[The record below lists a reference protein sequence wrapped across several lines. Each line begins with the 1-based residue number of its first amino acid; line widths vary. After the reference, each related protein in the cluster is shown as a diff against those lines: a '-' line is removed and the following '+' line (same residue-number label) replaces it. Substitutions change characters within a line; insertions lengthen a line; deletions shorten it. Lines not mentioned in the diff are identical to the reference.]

1 MVPDVLFGCF
11 PLSPTISLLSYCYVI
26 IYLEKTVINLNVAVT
41 SNLTDVKLEKNINKI
56 TLYPIQGLPS
66 QI

>member
-1 MVPDVLFGCF
+1 MGKTPRMVSDVLFGCF

-41 SNLTDVKLEKNINKI
+41 SNLTDVK
-56 TLYPIQGLPS
+56 
-66 QI
+66 